1 MAEYELVF
9 IVDPR
14 LSDEET
20 VAVSD
25 EYKELLGS
33 LGATVTKEE
42 SWGKRRL
49 AYEINKLNEGH
60 YVLFHV
66 EVTGGGNPFVE
77 VERRMHQNEKI
88 LRYLTVRMDQG
99 RLRRRAADTAP
110 AVEAKSAAGGE

>member
-1 MAEYELVF
+1 MADYELMF

-25 EYKELLGS
+25 EYKELLTS

-66 EVTGGGNPFVE
+66 DVTGDNPFVE
-77 VERRMHQNEKI
+77 VERRLHQNEKV
-88 LRYLTVRMDQG
+88 LRYLTVRMDAG
-99 RLRRRAADTAP
+99 RMRRRAPMVPAAP
-110 AVEAKSAAGGE
+110 AAEAKPAAAE

>member
-1 MAEYELVF
+1 MADYELVF

-25 EYKELLGS
+25 EYKELLTS
-33 LGATVTKEE
+33 LGAQVTKEE
-42 SWGKRRL
+42 SWGKRKL
-49 AYEINKLNEGH
+49 AYEINKLNEGS

-66 EVTGGGNPFVE
+66 EVDGNNPFVE

-88 LRYLTVRMDQG
+88 LRYLTVRMDRG
-99 RLRRRAADTAP
+99 RLRRRSQATRGQVST
-110 AVEAKSAAGGE
+110 VEAKPGE